1 MVGSLSLLCQNRV
14 APGGDKHKQLLN
26 SSPIFGTILQAKDI
40 SFQCHPSLPKPLP
53 RLDEAR
59 CSRSLVPGG
68 ACPLGMLILSL
79 NDQLDACLHY
89 WLCAISPTP
98 HPQIETVV
106 PAEGDGASAS
116 HHVYR
121 VFSTPID
128 AGTVTLGSSL
138 PGSLPYF
145 VLLYGGN
152 HLQRHTSRGRQR
164 PNVQR
169 PLRASTDSGQ
179 RQRRRQFGSIF
190 RKAARAPALGNSALG
205 GRGGSGGS
213 SINSLSSK
221 SRGSSAGVVVSSAM
235 QRGVSDESIELTP
248 AAAAPAAPPR
258 APERRTSVA
267 SATSSIGAV
276 AAAAINAN
284 PSWQLTPRYSLG
296 GATRGVTSIATKADK
311 HAKKAAGT
319 AMKIAA
325 ISSAG
330 TAAAS
335 AASGGAGVEVA
346 KQPRVRLK
354 VTLLCEHGIFV
365 QMDDLHRLENTP
377 TDDDVSPTFELA
389 LKVPPQGGGGG
400 DGGGHDAETRSPGS
414 LPPSMEQALRAS
426 LDFEH
431 VASAEILGVQDS
443 MDMKAAFGVEGRYF
457 NPRVQQSEHF
467 IEPWR

>member
-1 MVGSLSLLCQNRV
+1 M
-14 APGGDKHKQLLN
+14 
-26 SSPIFGTILQAKDI
+26 
-40 SFQCHPSLPKPLP
+40 
-53 RLDEAR
+53 
-59 CSRSLVPGG
+59 
-68 ACPLGMLILSL
+68 
-79 NDQLDACLHY
+79 
-89 WLCAISPTP
+89 
-98 HPQIETVV
+98 
-106 PAEGDGASAS
+106 
-116 HHVYR
+116 
-121 VFSTPID
+121 
-128 AGTVTLGSSL
+128 TLGSSL

-152 HLQRHTSRGRQR
+152 HLQRRTSRNRGR
-164 PNVQR
+164 PSVQR
-169 PLRASTDSGQ
+169 PLRAATEGGQ
-179 RQRRRQFGSIF
+179 RQRRLQIAAMF
-190 RKAARAPALGNSALG
+190 RKTASRAPTLRRSAL
-205 GRGGSGGS
+205 GGSGGS
-213 SINSLSSK
+213 SINSVSSK
-221 SRGSSAGVVVSSAM
+221 SRGSSAGLVVSSAM
-235 QRGVSDESIELTP
+235 QRGISGESVELAPVS
-248 AAAAPAAPPR
+248 AAPAPP
-258 APERRTSVA
+258 APERRASVA

-276 AAAAINAN
+276 AAAVNAN
-284 PSWQLTPRYSLG
+284 PSWQLTRQYSLG

-311 HAKKAAGT
+311 HAKKAAST

-400 DGGGHDAETRSPGS
+400 GGGHGEEPRS
-414 LPPSMEQALRAS
+414 MKEALTAT

-443 MDMKAAFGVEGRYF
+443 MSMKAAFGIEGKYF

>member
-1 MVGSLSLLCQNRV
+1 M
-14 APGGDKHKQLLN
+14 
-26 SSPIFGTILQAKDI
+26 
-40 SFQCHPSLPKPLP
+40 
-53 RLDEAR
+53 
-59 CSRSLVPGG
+59 
-68 ACPLGMLILSL
+68 
-79 NDQLDACLHY
+79 
-89 WLCAISPTP
+89 
-98 HPQIETVV
+98 
-106 PAEGDGASAS
+106 
-116 HHVYR
+116 
-121 VFSTPID
+121 
-128 AGTVTLGSSL
+128 TLGSSL

-152 HLQRHTSRGRQR
+152 HFQRHTSRNRRR
-164 PNVQR
+164 PSVQR

-179 RQRRRQFGSIF
+179 RQRRRQFGAMF
-190 RKAARAPALGNSALG
+190 RKPGRAPVLGSSALG
-205 GRGGSGGS
+205 SSGGS

-221 SRGSSAGVVVSSAM
+221 SRGSSAGAVVSSAL
-235 QRGVSDESIELTP
+235 QRGVSGESIELIP
-248 AAAAPAAPPR
+248 AAAPQAPPP
-258 APERRTSVA
+258 APERRVSVV
-267 SATSSIGAV
+267 SATSSMGAV
-276 AAAAINAN
+276 AAAVNAN

-296 GATRGVTSIATKADK
+296 GATRGVTSIASQADK
-311 HAKKAAGT
+311 HAKKAAST

-389 LKVPPQGGGGG
+389 LKVPPQGGSGGG
-400 DGGGHDAETRSPGS
+400 GLDAEPQSPGS
-414 LPPSMEQALRAS
+414 LPPSMEEALTAT

-443 MDMKAAFGVEGRYF
+443 MSMKAAFGVEGRYF